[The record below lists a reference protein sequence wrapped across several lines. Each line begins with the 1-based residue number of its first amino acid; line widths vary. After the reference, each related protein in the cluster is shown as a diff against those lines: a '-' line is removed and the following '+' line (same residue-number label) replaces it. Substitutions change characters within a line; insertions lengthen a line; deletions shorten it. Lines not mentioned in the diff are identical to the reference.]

1 MNHKNDAVSTVKS
14 SDKAL
19 TDTKGS
25 NVIKKDY
32 ILNDLEA
39 IKKKL
44 DNEYLQPEIQISSE
58 AVDGA
63 NTIIS
68 MKTSLFEYAKQFLM
82 EALKQDTRI
91 IKAEAVKKVVAKTN
105 FHGEADVEFQL
116 EITFVIC
123 NIQHKVKLL
132 CYTTTCRMMV

>member
-1 MNHKNDAVSTVKS
+1 MASNALMNHQNDAVSTVKS

-19 TDTKGS
+19 TDTKSS
-25 NVIKKDY
+25 NVIKKYY

-44 DNEYLQPEIQISSE
+44 DNEYLQPEIQISGE
-58 AVDGA
+58 AVEGA

-68 MKTSLFEYAKQFLM
+68 MKTSPFEYAKQFLM

-91 IKAEAVKKVVAKTN
+91 IKAGAVKKVVAKTN
-105 FHGEADVEFQL
+105 FQVR
-116 EITFVIC
+116 I
-123 NIQHKVKLL
+123 
-132 CYTTTCRMMV
+132 